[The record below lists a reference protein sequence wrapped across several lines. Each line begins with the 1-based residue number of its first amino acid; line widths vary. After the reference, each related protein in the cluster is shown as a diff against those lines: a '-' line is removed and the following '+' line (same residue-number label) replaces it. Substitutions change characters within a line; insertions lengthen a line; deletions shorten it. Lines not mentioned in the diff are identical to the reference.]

1 MTITT
6 VSTSNTFNEFRTT
19 FNDTANLVNS
29 FTGGT
34 GAIFANTITTANGI
48 TVSTLTSGRVPLVST
63 AGLIVDDSNLT
74 YNTSTDVLTLGG
86 STDASSS
93 TTGTLIV
100 TGGVGVAKKLYV
112 GTDLAV
118 TSNTTL
124 SGTTDASSST
134 TGAVIVTGGVGIA
147 KKLYVGTDLAVTANT
162 TLSGTTDASSSTTG
176 AVIVTGGVGV
186 AKKLYVGTDLNVT
199 SNTTLSGTTD
209 ASSSTTGAVIVTGGV
224 GVAKK
229 LYVGTDLNVGGNTT
243 LTGELR
249 GPSTFTIDPAV
260 VGDDTGTVVIRGNLQ
275 IDGLTTTIN
284 STTLTVD
291 DKNIVLASGAPNSA
305 AANGAGITIEG
316 SNANIIYLSTNDV
329 ININKNLEVQ
339 TITSGIWNGTTI
351 AVANGG
357 TGITSFGTGVAT
369 ALGVNTGTAGA
380 FVVVDGV
387 LGTPSSGTVTNLTGT
402 ASININGTIGATTA
416 NTANVTTLIASSD
429 SSFTSTGALLISKG
443 TTGQRTA
450 GTAGQLRF
458 NTTTSEFEGYNG
470 GAWASVGG
478 SAISNDTNTASD
490 LFPAFLNST
499 NGTAL
504 SIFTSNTQYL
514 FKPSTGELSVKVPRA
529 SNGIV
534 VNSATISSNYTIAAG
549 DNGMSAGPIT
559 VDTGVTVTISSG
571 SVWTVV

>member
-416 NTANVTTLIASSD
+416 NTANVTTLTANSD

-458 NTTTSEFEGYNG
+458 NTTTAEFEGYNG
-470 GAWASVGG
+470 AAWASVGG
-478 SAISNDTNTASD
+478 SAISNDTSTANN
-490 LFPAFLNST
+490 LFPAFLGAT
-499 NGTAL
+499 TGTAA
-504 SIFTSNTQYL
+504 SIFTSNSQYL
-514 FKPSTGELSVKVPRA
+514 FKPSTGELSVKAPRA

-534 VNSATISSNYTIAAG
+534 INNATISSDYTIAAG

>member
-1 MTITT
+1 M
-6 VSTSNTFNEFRTT
+6 
-19 FNDTANLVNS
+19 
-29 FTGGT
+29 
-34 GAIFANTITTANGI
+34 
-48 TVSTLTSGRVPLVST
+48 
-63 AGLIVDDSNLT
+63 
-74 YNTSTDVLTLGG
+74 
-86 STDASSS
+86 
-93 TTGTLIV
+93 
-100 TGGVGVAKKLYV
+100 
-112 GTDLAV
+112 
-118 TSNTTL
+118 
-124 SGTTDASSST
+124 
-134 TGAVIVTGGVGIA
+134 
-147 KKLYVGTDLAVTANT
+147 
-162 TLSGTTDASSSTTG
+162 
-176 AVIVTGGVGV
+176 
-186 AKKLYVGTDLNVT
+186 
-199 SNTTLSGTTD
+199 
-209 ASSSTTGAVIVTGGV
+209 
-224 GVAKK
+224 
-229 LYVGTDLNVGGNTT
+229 YVGTDLNVGGNTT

-416 NTANVTTLIASSD
+416 NTANVTTLTANSD

-458 NTTTSEFEGYNG
+458 NTTTAEFEGYNG
-470 GAWASVGG
+470 AAWASVGG
-478 SAISNDTNTASD
+478 SAISNDTSTANN
-490 LFPAFLNST
+490 LFPAFLGAT
-499 NGTAL
+499 TGTAA
-504 SIFTSNTQYL
+504 SIFTSNSQYL
-514 FKPSTGELSVKVPRA
+514 FKPSTGELSVKAPRA

-534 VNSATISSNYTIAAG
+534 INNATISSDYTIAAG

>member
-176 AVIVTGGVGV
+176 AVIVTGGVGI

-416 NTANVTTLIASSD
+416 NTANVTTLTANSD

-458 NTTTSEFEGYNG
+458 NTTTAEFEGYNG
-470 GAWASVGG
+470 AAWASVGG
-478 SAISNDTNTASD
+478 SAISNDTSTANN
-490 LFPAFLNST
+490 LFPAFLGAT
-499 NGTAL
+499 TGTAA
-504 SIFTSNTQYL
+504 SIFTSNSQYL
-514 FKPSTGELSVKVPRA
+514 FKPSTGELSVKAPRA

-534 VNSATISSNYTIAAG
+534 INNATISSDYTIAAG

>member
-147 KKLYVGTDLAVTANT
+147 KKLYVGTDLAVTA
-162 TLSGTTDASSSTTG
+162 
-176 AVIVTGGVGV
+176 
-186 AKKLYVGTDLNVT
+186 
-199 SNTTLSGTTD
+199 NTTLSGTTD

-402 ASININGTIGATTA
+402 ASININGTVGATTA
-416 NTANVTTLIASSD
+416 NTANVTTLTANSD

-458 NTTTSEFEGYNG
+458 NTTTAEFEGYNG
-470 GAWASVGG
+470 AAWASVGG
-478 SAISNDTNTASD
+478 SAISNDTSTANN
-490 LFPAFLNST
+490 LFPAFLGAT
-499 NGTAL
+499 TGTAA
-504 SIFTSNTQYL
+504 SIFTSNSQYL
-514 FKPSTGELSVKVPRA
+514 FKPSTGELSVKAPRA

-534 VNSATISSNYTIAAG
+534 INNATISSDYTIAAG

>member
-134 TGAVIVTGGVGIA
+134 TGAVIVIGGVGIA

-402 ASININGTIGATTA
+402 ASININGTVGATTA
-416 NTANVTTLIASSD
+416 NTANVTTLTANSD

-458 NTTTSEFEGYNG
+458 NTTTAEFEGYNG
-470 GAWASVGG
+470 AAWASVGG
-478 SAISNDTNTASD
+478 SAISNDTSTANN
-490 LFPAFLNST
+490 LFPAFLGAT
-499 NGTAL
+499 TGTAA
-504 SIFTSNTQYL
+504 SIFTSNSQYL
-514 FKPSTGELSVKVPRA
+514 FKPSTGELSVKAPRA

-534 VNSATISSNYTIAAG
+534 INNATISSDYTIAAG

>member
-402 ASININGTIGATTA
+402 ASININGTVGATTA
-416 NTANVTTLIASSD
+416 NTANVTTLTANSD

-458 NTTTSEFEGYNG
+458 NTTTAEFEGYNG
-470 GAWASVGG
+470 ASWASVGG
-478 SAISNDTNTASD
+478 SAISNDTSTANN
-490 LFPAFLNST
+490 LFPAFLSAT
-499 NGTAL
+499 TGTAA
-504 SIFTSNTQYL
+504 SIFTSNAQYL

-529 SNGIV
+529 NNGIV
-534 VNSATISSNYTIAAG
+534 VNSNTISSNYTIASG

-559 VDTGVTVTISSG
+559 IDTGVTVTISSG

>member
-199 SNTTLSGTTD
+199 SNTTLSGNTD

-416 NTANVTTLIASSD
+416 NTANVTTLTANSD

-458 NTTTSEFEGYNG
+458 NTTTAEFEGYNG
-470 GAWASVGG
+470 AAWASVGG
-478 SAISNDTNTASD
+478 SAISNDTSTANN
-490 LFPAFLNST
+490 LFPAFLGAT
-499 NGTAL
+499 TGTAA
-504 SIFTSNTQYL
+504 SIFTSNSQYL
-514 FKPSTGELSVKVPRA
+514 FKPSTGELSVKAPRA

-534 VNSATISSNYTIAAG
+534 INNATISSDYTIAAG

>member
-147 KKLYVGTDLAVTANT
+147 KKLYVGTDLEVTANT

-416 NTANVTTLIASSD
+416 NTANVTTLTANSD

-458 NTTTSEFEGYNG
+458 NTTTAEFEGYNG
-470 GAWASVGG
+470 AAWASVGG
-478 SAISNDTNTASD
+478 SAISNDTSTANN
-490 LFPAFLNST
+490 LFPAFLGAT
-499 NGTAL
+499 TGTAA
-504 SIFTSNTQYL
+504 SIFTSNSQYL
-514 FKPSTGELSVKVPRA
+514 FKPSTGELSVKAPRA

-534 VNSATISSNYTIAAG
+534 INNATISSDYTIAAG

-559 VDTGVTVTISSG
+559 IDTGVTVTISSG

>member
-147 KKLYVGTDLAVTANT
+147 KKLYVGTDLEVTANT

-402 ASININGTIGATTA
+402 ASININGTVGATTA
-416 NTANVTTLIASSD
+416 NTANVTTLTANSD

-529 SNGIV
+529 NNGIV

-549 DNGMSAGPIT
+549 DNGMSACPIT

>member
-63 AGLIVDDSNLT
+63 AGLIIDDSTLT
-74 YNTSTDVLTLGG
+74 YNTPTDVLTLGG

-100 TGGVGVAKKLYV
+100 TGGVGVAKKLHV
-112 GTDLAV
+112 GTDLTV

-147 KKLYVGTDLAVTANT
+147 KKLYVGTDLNVTTNT

-176 AVIVTGGVGV
+176 AVII
-186 AKKLYVGTDLNVT
+186 A
-199 SNTTLSGTTD
+199 
-209 ASSSTTGAVIVTGGV
+209 GGV

-291 DKNIVLASGAPNSA
+291 DKNIVLASNAPNSA
-305 AANGAGITIEG
+305 AANGAGITIDG
-316 SNANIIYLSTNDV
+316 ASANIVYLSSNDV
-329 ININKNLEVQ
+329 ININKNLELQ
-339 TITSGIWNGTTI
+339 
-351 AVANGG
+351 A
-357 TGITSFGTGVAT
+357 
-369 ALGVNTGTAGA
+369 
-380 FVVVDGV
+380 
-387 LGTPSSGTVTNLTGT
+387 
-402 ASININGTIGATTA
+402 
-416 NTANVTTLIASSD
+416 ANVTTLIASSD

-458 NTTTSEFEGYNG
+458 NTTTAEFEGYNG
-470 GAWASVGG
+470 GSWASVGG
-478 SAISNDTNTASD
+478 SAISNDTSTASN
-490 LFPAFLNST
+490 LFPAFLGAT
-499 NGTAL
+499 TGTAA
-504 SIFTSNTQYL
+504 SIFTSNSQYL
-514 FKPSTGELSVKVPRA
+514 FKPSTGELSVKAPRA

-534 VNSATISSNYTIAAG
+534 INNATISSDYTIAAG

-559 VDTGVTVTISSG
+559 IDTGVTVTISSG

>member
-402 ASININGTIGATTA
+402 ASININGTVGATTA
-416 NTANVTTLIASSD
+416 NTANVTTLTANSD

-458 NTTTSEFEGYNG
+458 NTTTAEFEGYNG
-470 GAWASVGG
+470 AAWASVGG
-478 SAISNDTNTASD
+478 SAISNDTSTANN
-490 LFPAFLNST
+490 LFPAFLGAT
-499 NGTAL
+499 TGTAA
-504 SIFTSNTQYL
+504 SIFTSNSQYL
-514 FKPSTGELSVKVPRA
+514 FKPSTGELSVKAPRA

-534 VNSATISSNYTIAAG
+534 INNATISSDYTIAAG

>member
-1 MTITT
+1 MTISQ
-6 VSTSNTFNEFRTT
+6 VALSNTFNEFRST

-29 FTGGT
+29 FFTGSGD
-34 GAIFANTITTANGI
+34 ISANT
-48 TVSTLTSGRVPLVST
+48 V
-63 AGLIVDDSNLT
+63 
-74 YNTSTDVLTLGG
+74 
-86 STDASSS
+86 
-93 TTGTLIV
+93 
-100 TGGVGVAKKLYV
+100 
-112 GTDLAV
+112 
-118 TSNTTL
+118 
-124 SGTTDASSST
+124 
-134 TGAVIVTGGVGIA
+134 
-147 KKLYVGTDLAVTANT
+147 
-162 TLSGTTDASSSTTG
+162 
-176 AVIVTGGVGV
+176 
-186 AKKLYVGTDLNVT
+186 
-199 SNTTLSGTTD
+199 
-209 ASSSTTGAVIVTGGV
+209 
-224 GVAKK
+224 
-229 LYVGTDLNVGGNTT
+229 T

-260 VGDDTGTVVIRGNLQ
+260 VGNDTGTVVIKGNLQ
-275 IDGLTTTIN
+275 VDGVTTTIN

-291 DKNIVLASGAPNSA
+291 DINIVIASGATTTAS
-305 AANGAGITIEG
+305 ANGAGITIDG
-316 SNANIIYLSTNDV
+316 ANANIIYLSSSDA

-339 TITSGIWNGTTI
+339 
-351 AVANGG
+351 
-357 TGITSFGTGVAT
+357 
-369 ALGVNTGTAGA
+369 
-380 FVVVDGV
+380 
-387 LGTPSSGTVTNLTGT
+387 
-402 ASININGTIGATTA
+402 
-416 NTANVTTLIASSD
+416 TANVTTLIASSD

-529 SNGIV
+529 NNGIV

-559 VDTGVTVTISSG
+559 VNTGVTVTISSG

>member
-1 MTITT
+1 MPINS
-6 VSTSNTFNEFRTT
+6 VILANTFNEFRTT
-19 FNDTANLVNS
+19 VNEIITTVNAVSGGSGVINANSLIGGTVTANN
-29 FTGGT
+29 
-34 GAIFANTITTANGI
+34 
-48 TVSTLTSGRVPLVST
+48 LTSGRVTLATTSGQLT
-63 AGLIVDDSNLT
+63 DDSALT
-74 YNTSTDVLTLGG
+74 YDTATDILTLAGT
-86 STDASSS
+86 TDASSS
-93 TTGTLIV
+93 TTGTLKV
-100 TGGVGVAKKLYV
+100 AGGVGVAKKLYV

-118 TSNTTL
+118 TANTTL
-124 SGTTDASSST
+124 SGATDASSST
-134 TGAVIVTGGVGIA
+134 TGAVIITGGVGIA

-402 ASININGTIGATTA
+402 ASININGTVGATTA
-416 NTANVTTLIASSD
+416 NTANVTTLTANSD

-458 NTTTSEFEGYNG
+458 NTTTAEFEGYNG
-470 GAWASVGG
+470 AAWASVGG
-478 SAISNDTNTASD
+478 SAISNDTSTANN
-490 LFPAFLNST
+490 LFPAFLGAT
-499 NGTAL
+499 TGTAA
-504 SIFTSNTQYL
+504 SIFTSNSQYL
-514 FKPSTGELSVKVPRA
+514 FKPSTGELSVKAPRA

-534 VNSATISSNYTIAAG
+534 INNATISSDYTIAAG